1 MSECEEIAK
10 NIYRLKT
17 KKIQSL
23 KNAEMKTTRYEDLSL
38 NHPDFFL
45 LVLRELG
52 YLGKLKPWKNA

>member
-38 NHPDFFL
+38 NHPDFCWYY
-45 LVLRELG
+45 VNWAIWES
-52 YLGKLKPWKNA
+52 